1 MKLKIAVLGGD
12 GIGPEVCA
20 EGVKVLKAIE
30 KKFNHKFT
38 FTEGL
43 VGGSALTE
51 KGVPLPDETLEL
63 CKKSDAILFGAIG
76 DPKFENSQEI
86 KTRPEEGLLK
96 LRKELGL
103 YANIRPL
110 KVFEPLV
117 HKSPIK
123 EKVIK
128 NTDFIIFRELTG
140 GIYYGEKS
148 TNPEGTS
155 ASDTSHY
162 NISEIDRVAHMAFK
176 SAKTRRKKLT
186 LIDKANV
193 LETSRLWRKR
203 VKELAEQYPEVAVD
217 YLYVDNAAMKIIV
230 NPRQFDVI
238 LTDNLF
244 GDILSDEAS
253 VISGSIGLLASTSIG
268 EKSVLF
274 EPIHGSFPEMKGKNL
289 ANPLATILSAALL
302 LEHFKLYEEADAI
315 KNAVEKSIEHHIT
328 TPDINT
334 TKKFAHTTTVGEFIS
349 EYIIDK
355 KNILYHMENISL
367 GQSTII

>member
-1 MKLKIAVLGGD
+1 MNLKIAVLSGD
-12 GIGPEVCA
+12 GIGPEVC
-20 EGVKVLKAIE
+20 EQGVKVLKAIE
-30 KKFNHKFT
+30 KKFRHRFT
-38 FTEGL
+38 FVNGL
-43 VGGSALTE
+43 VGGAALDA
-51 KGVPLPDETLEL
+51 KGIPLPEETLDL
-63 CKKSDAILFGAIG
+63 CLNSDAILFGAIG
-76 DPKFENSQEI
+76 DPKYENSPDAKI
-86 KTRPEEGLLK
+86 RPEEGLLK

-110 KVFEPLV
+110 KVFGPLI

-140 GIYYGEKS
+140 GIYYGEKKTS
-148 TNPEGTS
+148 SDGNS
-155 ASDTSHY
+155 ASDTCNY
-162 NISEIDRVAHMAFK
+162 TVEEIDRVAHMAFK

-203 VKELAEQYPEVAVD
+203 VKELAKQYPEVVVD

-238 LTDNLF
+238 LTENLF

-268 EKSVLF
+268 DKSVLF

-315 KNAVEKSIEHHIT
+315 KNAVEKSIEYNIT
-328 TPDINT
+328 TPDINS
-334 TKKFAHTTTVGEFIS
+334 TKKFAHTSSVGEFIS